1 MTLWLLPWVNIVS
14 AKKVG
19 DKTGG
24 LFDLNTKLQN
34 HTGIKIHNCH
44 YCGKGFAY
52 KKGLRRHIRNMH
64 EMDHIPVKNELMDE
78 DDPDFTFGG
87 KYCAISKQK
96 LVNLKMNSEN

>member
-1 MTLWLLPWVNIVS
+1 MR
-14 AKKVG
+14 
-19 DKTGG
+19 DKT
-24 LFDLNTKLQN
+24 TRLQN
-34 HTGIKIHNCH
+34 YNLKVQEAVSHNCP